1 MAGGNSIQKR
11 ERARCAGI
19 VRDRRA
25 TVERRLISSRKMNED
40 QKMVVRRV
48 ITLLQEIEHSILELP
63 HPDAYMPEKFEYL
76 GDFSAE
82 EMERAQA
89 IIEEQEHNPFEG

>member
-1 MAGGNSIQKR
+1 MAGGNSAQKR

-25 TVERRLISSRKMNED
+25 IMERKLISGIGNKA
-40 QKMVVRRV
+40 VIRRV
-48 ITLLQEIEHSILELP
+48 ISLLQEIEHIILELP
-63 HPDAYMPEKFEYL
+63 HPDAYNPEVQMQYA

>member
-1 MAGGNSIQKR
+1 MGIGTYGQRK
-11 ERARCAGI
+11 ERARCAAI

-25 TVERRLISSRKMNED
+25 TIERKLIASTKMTEKEKNI
-40 QKMVVRRV
+40 VRRV

-63 HPDAYMPEKFEYL
+63 HPDAYIPEKFEYL

-89 IIEEQEHNPFEG
+89 IIEEQKRNPFEG